1 MASLPASE
9 ETEEPARKALGTM
22 WPEKIKALLF
32 TITDI

>member
-9 ETEEPARKALGTM
+9 ETEEPARKALDTM

-32 TITDI
+32 MVTGI